1 MIRVL
6 SLGLLLF
13 SLVAS
18 PLQAITP
25 EEQLSDPIL
34 EERARDLSAQL
45 RCLVCQN
52 QSIEDSD
59 AELAVDLRKEVRQKL
74 EAGLDDAAILQSLQ
88 DTYGDYILL
97 RPPVSP
103 ETYLLWATP
112 AILILMAGLLF
123 VVSFRSR
130 PPNEET
136 DASNTQ
142 TGDADPVPADESFA
156 LSPRM
161 VGIIAFGIL
170 LTSFGLYSYFGSPD
184 ITAKPLEGRSE
195 ERAAAIAK
203 EAQQASEF
211 QAQFIEAQAQ
221 AAKAPNSVEAQM
233 RYALAAAQ
241 LNDYPT
247 EIGALRRA
255 LTLTDG
261 NPSIKAMLAEAMSRQ
276 ADGQIILPAR
286 ALIDE
291 VLAAYPEEP
300 RALFMKGLAAYQD
313 EDFEKALSVWQE
325 LQSVAPP
332 NTPWGPLA
340 LQNMQSAAE
349 AAGIAMPAI
358 APPLDEDVLAEMAE
372 ADEETQADMILSMV
386 ASLEE
391 RLADNPNDRQGWQR
405 LVRAMRVLGDDA
417 GLLRALTGAAA
428 ASPLDRNAQLEL
440 LEEMLGRGKSR
451 EMITA
456 AEESLARLKAL
467 DPDALEYLFFA
478 GHLARLQGKPDE
490 ARRFWQ
496 ALSAQLP
503 DDTPFK
509 AQLEAQITAL
519 QQ

>member
-1 MIRVL
+1 
-6 SLGLLLF
+6 
-13 SLVAS
+13 
-18 PLQAITP
+18 
-25 EEQLSDPIL
+25 
-34 EERARDLSAQL
+34 
-45 RCLVCQN
+45 
-52 QSIEDSD
+52 
-59 AELAVDLRKEVRQKL
+59 
-74 EAGLDDAAILQSLQ
+74 
-88 DTYGDYILL
+88 
-97 RPPVSP
+97 
-103 ETYLLWATP
+103 
-112 AILILMAGLLF
+112 
-123 VVSFRSR
+123 
-130 PPNEET
+130 
-136 DASNTQ
+136 
-142 TGDADPVPADESFA
+142 
-156 LSPRM
+156 
-161 VGIIAFGIL
+161 
-170 LTSFGLYSYFGSPD
+170 
-184 ITAKPLEGRSE
+184 
-195 ERAAAIAK
+195 
-203 EAQQASEF
+203 
-211 QAQFIEAQAQ
+211 
-221 AAKAPNSVEAQM
+221 
-233 RYALAAAQ
+233 
-241 LNDYPT
+241 
-247 EIGALRRA
+247 
-255 LTLTDG
+255 
-261 NPSIKAMLAEAMSRQ
+261 
-276 ADGQIILPAR
+276 
-286 ALIDE
+286 
-291 VLAAYPEEP
+291 
-300 RALFMKGLAAYQD
+300 MKGLAAYQD

-372 ADEETQADMILSMV
+372 ADEETQAGMILSMV

-456 AEESLARLKAL
+456 AEDSLARLKAL

-478 GHLARLQGKPDE
+478 GHLARLQGKADE

-496 ALSAQLP
+496 ALSSQLP

>member
-1 MIRVL
+1 MMRAL
-6 SLGLLLF
+6 SLVLLL
-13 SLVAS
+13 LTLATS
-18 PLQAITP
+18 PLYAITP

-112 AILILMAGLLF
+112 AILILIAGLLF
-123 VVSFRSR
+123 AASFRR
-130 PPNEET
+130 RHPNEAGDGADNQT
-136 DASNTQ
+136 D
-142 TGDADPVPADESFA
+142 DAAPIPADDGLAF
-156 LSPRM
+156 SPRIGGM
-161 VGIIAFGIL
+161 IAFGIL
-170 LTSFGLYSYFGSPD
+170 LVSFGLYSYFGSPD
-184 ITAKPLEGRSE
+184 ITAKPLDDRAE
-195 ERAAAIAK
+195 ERAAALAK
-203 EAQQASEF
+203 ETQQASAF

-286 ALIDE
+286 ALIEE
-291 VLAAYPEEP
+291 VLADFPEEP

-313 EDFEKALSVWQE
+313 EDFETALSVWQD
-325 LQSVAPP
+325 LQRVAPP

-340 LQNMQSAAE
+340 LQNMQSAAD
-349 AAGIAMPAI
+349 AAGIPMPAI
-358 APPLDEDVLAEMAE
+358 APPLDEEVLTEMAE
-372 ADEETQADMILSMV
+372 ADEETQAEMILSMV
-386 ASLEE
+386 ASLEA

-440 LEEMLGRGKSR
+440 LEEMLGRGQSR

-456 AEESLARLKAL
+456 AEASLARLKAL
-467 DPDALEYLFFA
+467 NPDALEYLFFA
-478 GHLARLQGKPDE
+478 GHLARLQGEIDE

-496 ALSAQLP
+496 ALSVQLP

-509 AQLEAQITAL
+509 AQLDAQITAL